1 MRAGSNARALARFLL
16 RASTS
21 PLPPPP
27 PPRARPPALPNARVL
42 GARASSSSSSWD
54 ALPLPKTTRAL
65 TYDAHGS
72 PTRALTLARDL
83 PLPPLGA
90 RGALVRW
97 LAAPVNP
104 ADLNVVEGVYP
115 LRPASF
121 PAVGGNEGVGV
132 VVRLGADAGDVVV
145 ECDAGDTDAGG
156 DGDGDRALRVGDVVV
171 PAAPG
176 PGGVGGTWREWA
188 VVDASRLRVAPS
200 DLPLAETAQM
210 SVNPPTA
217 FRMLHDFVP
226 MPRLR
231 DDDDDDANLHAVA
244 LNAPTSAVGRAA
256 IQLCAMYG
264 VPSVALLR
272 PRAAETEYDA
282 DARELK
288 RLGASVVIRDDGA
301 AHRDRETREL
311 LASLPPIK
319 LALNGVGGASSR
331 SFYVT
336 LVPIRPRSRG
346 ARRSLRTFSPGV
358 SLLPPL
364 AFNPDAPRRLSTPS
378 DAFQL
383 HPDVRPGR
391 SRRCWRRAA
400 SS

>member
-1 MRAGSNARALARFLL
+1 
-16 RASTS
+16 
-21 PLPPPP
+21 
-27 PPRARPPALPNARVL
+27 
-42 GARASSSSSSWD
+42 

-132 VVRLGADAGDVVV
+132 VVRLAADAGDVVV
-145 ECDAGDTDAGG
+145 E
-156 DGDGDRALRVGDVVV
+156 VGDVVV

-331 SFYVT
+331 SLASLLAPRGVVVT
-336 LVPIRPRSRG
+336 YGGMGRKPVEIPVGKSIFEDIEHRG
-346 ARRSLRTFSPGV
+346 FWLTRWLRDEEAARRR
-358 SLLPPL
+358 
-364 AFNPDAPRRLSTPS
+364 
-378 DAFQL
+378 
-383 HPDVRPGR
+383 
-391 SRRCWRRAA
+391 
-400 SS
+400 